1 MHQVEKISERE
12 ACQRQ
17 QVTRLRPFYLIIKPS
32 LNCILQPKLPPFSC
46 SLPPSHSEPPSVS
59 VSSELKGMGPGVVGV
74 SERAGG
80 ERLARPRA
88 FSQSAMHSLERS
100 ERGNPQVLAELAQV
114 IHTPSHTF
122 YSNVFGYM
130 NKILT

>member
-1 MHQVEKISERE
+1 MG
-12 ACQRQ
+12 A
-17 QVTRLRPFYLIIKPS
+17 
-32 LNCILQPKLPPFSC
+32 
-46 SLPPSHSEPPSVS
+46 
-59 VSSELKGMGPGVVGV
+59 ELKGMGPSVVGV

-114 IHTPSHTF
+114 IHIHTHLHTLLIHTSIPMF
-122 YSNVFGYM
+122 
-130 NKILT
+130 

>member
-1 MHQVEKISERE
+1 MGV
-12 ACQRQ
+12 
-17 QVTRLRPFYLIIKPS
+17 
-32 LNCILQPKLPPFSC
+32 
-46 SLPPSHSEPPSVS
+46 
-59 VSSELKGMGPGVVGV
+59 ELKGMGPGVVGV

-114 IHTPSHTF
+114 KPAHTHF
-122 YSNVFGYM
+122 RSNVLGYVV
-130 NKILT
+130 KILKRISPRKHVMYSALTLSL